1 MDDGVSGCHGWD
13 GEVVVAEVN
22 CVRDA
27 ESFGLCVDDTV
38 AAIVFEGDANVETVL
53 AAEVPGAASGG
64 FVVDDNGASEW

>member
-22 CVRDA
+22 CVGDA

-38 AAIVFEGDANVETVL
+38 AAIVFEGDANVETV
-53 AAEVPGAASGG
+53 
-64 FVVDDNGASEW
+64 